1 MPLTRHLY
9 REDEVVAAVML
20 SIFKGRREEA
30 IFWALELLDSGMVNA
45 LLDCGRTIWFYGFG
59 VKTLWW
65 IRAWEMLFAA
75 EEIDGSCVLRLVNAL
90 AIAAGCNRKDG
101 TMLAL
106 LGVATHPAPIQSQA
120 LRLVPPSRT
129 APLESLWPHD
139 FKEGLN
145 PLENYVAG
153 ACQQRK
159 LVAAWRAW
167 NGTARRP
174 ELLEAVLRWRH
185 GEAGVAILSS
195 FVGGGQQEAAIAL
208 ATAALSPEDFAAS
221 LSASVADRQIPPLP
235 EDLQQRLEEWSAATG
250 RPRARR
256 AFVIPWDCLWHI
268 TERGAHLTV
277 YDSNEKELLGS
288 LEKPGALWGSE
299 FWDDVAEEF
308 GGWEAVRNDPAARES
323 FYATYFPE
331 DIPDE
336 WSAADRAK
344 SHGRGAL
351 QKGQQTSAAAW
362 LKRWFGGLDSVLIW
376 KGVEVACGVANL
388 CDWDTAAAASPTEDL
403 VVPPPVAAKK
413 VAVLVPPST

>member
-90 AIAAGCNRKDG
+90 ASAAASGRKDG

-106 LGVATHPAPIQSQA
+106 LGTASA
-120 LRLVPPSRT
+120 VP

-139 FKEGLN
+139 FKGWITA
-145 PLENYVAG
+145 LENYVAG

-159 LVAAWRAW
+159 LGAAWRAW
-167 NGTARRP
+167 NGTERRP
-174 ELLEAVLRWRH
+174 ELLEDILRWRH

-195 FVGGGQQEAAIAL
+195 LEGGGQQKAGMAL
-208 ATAALSPEDFAAS
+208 ATAALRPEDFTAS
-221 LSASVADRQIPPLP
+221 LSAAVADRQIPPLP

-351 QKGQQTSAAAW
+351 QRGQQTSAAAW

-413 VAVLVPPST
+413 VVTTPSA